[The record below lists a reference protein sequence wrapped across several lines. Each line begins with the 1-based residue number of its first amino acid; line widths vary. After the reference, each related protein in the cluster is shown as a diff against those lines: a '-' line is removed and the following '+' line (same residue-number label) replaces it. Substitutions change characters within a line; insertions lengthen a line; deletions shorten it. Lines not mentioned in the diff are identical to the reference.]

1 MKHVKKYAMQAKNFV
16 GLVEKSIVLLSVT
29 SDSHVL
35 GLLLTFPITLCA
47 NLAIVLT
54 EEK

>member
-1 MKHVKKYAMQAKNFV
+1 MELVKKYAVQAKNFV
-16 GLVEKSIVLLSVT
+16 TLVEKSIVLLSVT

-35 GLLLTFPITLCA
+35 GLLLVPITLCA